1 MINYIFINN
10 FYNNNNNT
18 INNTIRENIYKNQYK
33 LKKHFINYIN
43 NNLKH
48 QDDFKNIKCLNF
60 YFENKYNL
68 LLIIENNSDKTM
80 EQLQLLFNILLQ
92 E

>member
-10 FYNNNNNT
+10 FYNNNNT
-18 INNTIRENIYKNQYK
+18 INNTIRENIYINQYK
-33 LKKHFINYIN
+33 LKEHFIKYIN

-48 QDDFKNIKCLNF
+48 LEDFQNIKCLNF

-68 LLIIENNSDKTM
+68 LLIIENNSDKKM
-80 EQLQLLFNILLQ
+80 EQLQLLNNNLFL
-92 E
+92 

>member
-10 FYNNNNNT
+10 FYNNNNT

-33 LKKHFINYIN
+33 LKEHFIKYIN

-48 QDDFKNIKCLNF
+48 LEDFQYIKCLNF

-80 EQLQLLFNILLQ
+80 EQLQLLFNNLLQ
-92 E
+92 

>member
-10 FYNNNNNT
+10 FYNNNNT

-33 LKKHFINYIN
+33 LKEHFIKYIN

-48 QDDFKNIKCLNF
+48 LEYFQNIKCLNF

-68 LLIIENNSDKTM
+68 LLIIENSSDKTM
-80 EQLQLLFNILLQ
+80 EQLQLLFNNLFL
-92 E
+92 

>member
-10 FYNNNNNT
+10 FYNNNNT

-33 LKKHFINYIN
+33 LKEHFIKYIN

-48 QDDFKNIKCLNF
+48 LEDFQYIKCLNF

-80 EQLQLLFNILLQ
+80 EQLQLLNNNLLQ
-92 E
+92 